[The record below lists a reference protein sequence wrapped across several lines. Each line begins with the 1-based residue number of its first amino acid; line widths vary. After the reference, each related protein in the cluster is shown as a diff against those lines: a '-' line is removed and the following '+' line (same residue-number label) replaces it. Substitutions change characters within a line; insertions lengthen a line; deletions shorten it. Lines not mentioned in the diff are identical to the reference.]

1 MGRRLHLLGNVDDI
15 ARQLE
20 QIWQEISQETALYRY
35 ATSCGSLHP
44 RLEGL
49 PHSLRNTEL
58 EASEQKNIQRQF
70 KTFDQ
75 TSRLRD
81 DPSISSNISFHSHG
95 SSVIEKKDAECIF
108 VTENSPKTNERK
120 FGFNASAV
128 LCGLTLNVPEQ
139 RKRNRND
146 LHLF

>member
-1 MGRRLHLLGNVDDI
+1 ML
-15 ARQLE
+15 AP
-20 QIWQEISQETALYRY
+20 
-35 ATSCGSLHP
+35 P
-44 RLEGL
+44 RGV

-70 KTFDQ
+70 DQ

-81 DPSISSNISFHSHG
+81 EPSISSNVSFHSHG
-95 SSVIEKKDAECIF
+95 SSVIENKDAECIF

-128 LCGLTLNVPEQ
+128 LCGLTLNVLEQ
-139 RKRNRND
+139 RNRND